1 MEHYAVDMAQ
11 WRFVNNN
18 AREWK
23 SVRSRAKLNRPMNI
37 YEEIYPLNLITND
50 DNYLELM
57 IFQSEINLVNYKT

>member
-23 SVRSRAKLNRPMNI
+23 SVRSRANLNRPMNI